1 MRLAQDD
8 PFLILLLWDA
18 AFVPDHVDFSKL
30 NIASHVTP
38 RVLAY
43 NNYRLSTLI
52 ASDEI
57 SKSSFG
63 ARPVKDDQPLSIIFS
78 HVDLDYVPTCS

>member
-1 MRLAQDD
+1 MLA
-8 PFLILLLWDA
+8 ILG

-63 ARPVKDDQPLSIIFS
+63 ARPRKDMPGCTAKKGGPWDNECGEGSSP
-78 HVDLDYVPTCS
+78 